1 MNYLEEFL
9 GKFVETGLI
18 LYLIF
23 VVVDFVGSFRD
34 WFKYRV
40 RND

>member
-1 MNYLEEFL
+1 MDYLGEFFA
-9 GKFVETGLI
+9 KFFGMGII

-23 VVVDFVGSFRD
+23 CVIDFIGSIRD

-40 RND
+40 R